1 MSSLWWWYSVKKAVD
16 FHPHLII
23 SFYGDSTNHN
33 KINVKKVKMSK
44 KKNQNQ
50 KHWPWMELQDLF
62 SMKLVRVKKKPVYP
76 GNPPY
81 LLIELEKFKSNIL
94 LQWIKTYAILKCHS
108 FPLYFKLL
116 SSAAYQCYNW
126 EVSHQWALLSHQRVI
141 VGFDNHSSLVGITGS
156 LQTRFNCPRYLILPI
171 MQGIKWSTTNPQVFI
186 SLMCLLTLSR
196 VKEKNGYVLCSCSDI
211 YLADENIL

>member
-1 MSSLWWWYSVKKAVD
+1 
-16 FHPHLII
+16 
-23 SFYGDSTNHN
+23 
-33 KINVKKVKMSK
+33 MSK
-44 KKNQNQ
+44 KKSKSKALALDEWMVLQN
-50 KHWPWMELQDLF
+50 LF
-62 SMKLVRVKKKPVYP
+62 SMKLSRVKKKPVYP

-81 LLIELEKFKSNIL
+81 LLIELDRFKSNIL

-156 LQTRFNCPRYLILPI
+156 LQTRFNCPRYFILPI
-171 MQGIKWSTTNPQVFI
+171 TQGIKWSTTNPQVFI
-186 SLMCLLTLSR
+186 SLIRLLTLCR
-196 VKEKNGYVLCSCSDI
+196 VKEKKWICIMLLFWHLLGRREHSLKF
-211 YLADENIL
+211 